1 MSHEISRST
10 RIRETSKLV
19 MVSIIINKNIY
30 FSIPSILSFSQKPI
44 MDYSLELSP
53 EVGFQFWLKNNTYP
67 IFYLRWFH
75 RVCGP
80 FFDRCTKIMASGDG
94 EYECS
99 ILFLIIFLFTIVS
112 SLTSCFY
119 CFKCF
124 SKQGS
129 PWRRKHFLRKI
140 IWRFHVSLILPY
152 LVHLLGVS
160 NKYSFLD
167 NVINFILKMNAFI
180 SLMLV
185 TGVLIPLLS
194 LFSWQFLSLGFL
206 DNSLT
211 LFGPLV
217 PVSP

>member
-1 MSHEISRST
+1 
-10 RIRETSKLV
+10 
-19 MVSIIINKNIY
+19 
-30 FSIPSILSFSQKPI
+30 
-44 MDYSLELSP
+44 
-53 EVGFQFWLKNNTYP
+53 
-67 IFYLRWFH
+67 
-75 RVCGP
+75 
-80 FFDRCTKIMASGDG
+80 MASGDG

-167 NVINFILKMNAFI
+167 NIINFILKMNAFI

-185 TGVLIPLLS
+185 IGVLIPLLS

-217 PVSP
+217 PVSPSFLGEHVDKLSQRLILPLHNGDVNWNRIQWWSCLPGFWTISWLLSSRWKQKAFVDDGKHASLKGTFSGVVRLFYLSPEPSGYELLP